1 MHPDHECN
9 CKKLSLLDELMKMS
23 LDDLVGLQQELDK
36 KVEAKR
42 NEAKTKAYNDFV
54 NAYRNFRAICPYD
67 VADVTIDDDDIADG
81 EINLYEYLDFY
92 FDISE

>member
-23 LDDLVGLQQELDK
+23 LDDLVALQQEIDK
-36 KVEAKR
+36 MAEVKR

-54 NAYRNFRAICPYD
+54 NAYRNFRTICPNDAAYITAEVD
-67 VADVTIDDDDIADG
+67 DADIEID
-81 EINLYEYLDFY
+81 LYEYLDFY
-92 FDISE
+92 FNISE

>member
-36 KVEAKR
+36 RVKDKQ
-42 NEAKTKAYNDFV
+42 NEAKQKAYEDFV
-54 NAYRNFRAICPYD
+54 HAYRNFRAISPNYTALVTAEADD
-67 VADVTIDDDDIADG
+67 VEVEID
-81 EINLYEYLDFY
+81 LFEYLDFY
-92 FDISE
+92 FDIS